1 MEKYCTKCGSVFK
14 DENVKFCS
22 KCGHELSERPGRQH
36 IPKGLRHA
44 VFKRDGYRCQECFR
58 GREDGAKLEIDHI
71 IPVAKGGTNEIDNL
85 QTLCMECNRNKHTNE
100 WIAGETDLTILE
112 NEYSKLLNQ
121 KREYEEKLDIAI
133 TEDDKIDCRFNILK
147 IKETLNKVR
156 AKIDELY
163 LKKAELERQQEKREK
178 KDKLFKKLYITF
190 TDPQLKLLHEEF
202 NNVPYSRDELLRY
215 LVDNYSE
222 YEINNLIK
230 RLEEKYQNKNDLIE
244 CPHCKELNDKNAV
257 RCKLCYYEFKQN
269 DALLNLIKCPNCGEL
284 IKKNTIRCKHCNYY
298 FKPGKVLPKNNI
310 KKEGKINTNNQH
322 KDSNI
327 PSGKKICPE
336 CGRII
341 NDYAIRCVSCNHH
354 FKDSEDKKYKK
365 IMNTIKNNV
374 KFCCDCHNEIN
385 IAATKCTNCGS
396 ESFVYNKN
404 IVGLKYFKIKF
415 DVRAENPWQ
424 YIQITD
430 DNKEY
435 TIFAKSKSE
444 LKNKIIENHLPWD
457 DKRVEER
464 INIKSD
470 KYYYPKKQSKDRKR
484 YYGTDYDYD
493 EPPSFLYYERD
504 NPTEEELGYFR

>member
-1 MEKYCTKCGSVFK
+1 MNTQEIIKTISNPNLINCPNCGRAIKKNAVRCKYC
-14 DENVKFCS
+14 NYY
-22 KCGHELSERPGRQH
+22 
-36 IPKGLRHA
+36 
-44 VFKRDGYRCQECFR
+44 FKRGKEFPK
-58 GREDGAKLEIDHI
+58 A
-71 IPVAKGGTNEIDNL
+71 
-85 QTLCMECNRNKHTNE
+85 
-100 WIAGETDLTILE
+100 
-112 NEYSKLLNQ
+112 
-121 KREYEEKLDIAI
+121 
-133 TEDDKIDCRFNILK
+133 NIK
-147 IKETLNKVR
+147 T
-156 AKIDELY
+156 
-163 LKKAELERQQEKREK
+163 LKKNSS
-178 KDKLFKKLYITF
+178 KD
-190 TDPQLKLLHEEF
+190 
-202 NNVPYSRDELLRY
+202 
-215 LVDNYSE
+215 
-222 YEINNLIK
+222 
-230 RLEEKYQNKNDLIE
+230 DLIE
-244 CPHCKELNDKNAV
+244 CPHCKELNDKDAV

-284 IKKNTIRCKHCNYY
+284 IKKNAIRCKHCNYY

-470 KYYYPKKQSKDRKR
+470 
-484 YYGTDYDYD
+484 
-493 EPPSFLYYERD
+493 
-504 NPTEEELGYFR
+504 